1 MSVAV
6 IEREANGVV
15 VAQRQEDG
23 FINGTTMCA
32 AHGKEIKDWLR
43 PKQTFDLFSTL
54 SDDLGIK
61 SNRDN
66 YPHSDKTRVS
76 VSDYARAFPGL
87 ITVRKGSPENGGGTW
102 LHPDLAIQLAQWC
115 NPFFAIQVSRWVR
128 EWLTTGQAPKETGAK
143 NISTSNAVKL
153 LDELKQ
159 SLRVLSEQLEAGH
172 ALLKAGNGMVR
183 SLHNAI
189 HNQGGSLNQAEK
201 FLKKAQTQIGQMEE
215 ALAGMS
221 EGTLM
226 IEQTTTTRVIVQRT
240 SSERRRAVLAKI
252 FDLIDEYGSLEAI
265 PRRGRGKTGINLE
278 VEWGAATLSK
288 QFGVSHNTVL
298 DIWREVDEVIKQRGV
313 QGAKGRLLDL

>member
-15 VAQRQEDG
+15 VAQRREDG
-23 FINGTTMCA
+23 FINGTAMCA
-32 AHGKEIKDWLR
+32 AHGKDISDWL
-43 PKQTFDLFSTL
+43 KTDDTWDLVTAL
-54 SDDLGIK
+54 AEDLGVKPK
-61 SNRDN
+61 SHKSGNSV
-66 YPHSDKTRVS
+66 YTRVS
-76 VSDYARAFPGL
+76 ASYPSLA
-87 ITVRKGSPENGGGTW
+87 IVRRGSPENGGGTW

-115 NPFFAIQVSRWVR
+115 NKVFAIQVSRWVR
-128 EWLTTGQAPKETGAK
+128 EWLTTGQTPKETGAK

-159 SLRVLSEQLEAGH
+159 SLQVLSEQLKAGH

-201 FLKKAQTQIGQMEE
+201 FLKKAQAQIGHMEE

-226 IEQTTTTRVIVQRT
+226 IEQTTTTRVIIQKT
-240 SSERRRAVLAKI
+240 SSERRRAVLVKI
-252 FDLIDEYGSLEAI
+252 FDLVDEYGSLDAI
-265 PRRGRGKTGINLE
+265 PRRGRGKTGINLK

-288 QFGVSHNTVL
+288 QFGVSRNTVV
-298 DIWREVDEVIKQRGV
+298 DIWDEVDEAIKRHGV
-313 QGAKGRLLDL
+313 KRARTRLLDS